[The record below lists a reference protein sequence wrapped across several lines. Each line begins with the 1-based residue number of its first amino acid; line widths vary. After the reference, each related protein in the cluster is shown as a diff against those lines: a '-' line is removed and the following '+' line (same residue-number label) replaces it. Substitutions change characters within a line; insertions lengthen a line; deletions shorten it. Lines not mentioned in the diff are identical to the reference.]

1 MVLLKYLNVPFWDNT
16 KGRFS
21 IMKITKRVIA
31 SLLAT
36 LMVMASLLT
45 VNVFAAEEVVFPDV
59 ADDYAY
65 KNAIYKLVD
74 KGIIKGIEEE
84 GVLKFKPDKT
94 ITRAEFAKMLA
105 VYLIGDESLLTA
117 TTAKFPDC
125 TTHWANKF
133 IAHAVNAGII
143 NGYEDG
149 TFRPDNPVK
158 YGEAI
163 KMLVCAKGYGKLYET
178 TDPWYKGYIDIATDM
193 KLTNNALADGSTPAN
208 RGIVA
213 QLVYNM
219 DYTKVLNVSG
229 GTGSGSGGGGL
240 NFKEDEE
247 DYEEEYGVVVGVFN
261 NTLTGEKLGL
271 NKFQI
276 MIEDTV
282 YKIVDGDDIQDY
294 YKYLGKTVEIEYI
307 EDTNELVR
315 IEESGDNDTITIAAE
330 DIFNVTGSMI
340 EFYDEDDEEDEA
352 KLSDD
357 LYVIYN
363 GQGVPQRDIDSDFIE
378 EYFDIDCGE
387 ITLMDNNGGKDFEIA
402 YVTSYETFYVTGRS
416 VNKDNYTFTDSYAN
430 KSVVLKNDDED
441 YVVYKVTEAGGK
453 KTASTVSSIASSK
466 VVLSVAAPLSDGVTE
481 AIVSTATLKSAEVD
495 GISGYDEIEI
505 KNKEY
510 SASRYYLDLLDKDED
525 IYSLKVGDKATFY
538 LDYAGRIVY
547 MTKSESTEPYGYIMA
562 YGETGGFGGEKAVMI
577 FDATGKINEYPL
589 KSEVKVNGVKK
600 DAGAVAGILEDN
612 AVLLNEEISENFTL
626 KNATHSQLVKFTT
639 SVENGKTVVSEILT
653 IDPVDIENG
662 EIVPGTI
669 FDGETKLKC
678 STASGSTRT
687 FVNSSNAVQFVV
699 NSSTTVFLI
708 PDDRLDEDEYKKR
721 TYSNFYSGSF
731 YNIEAYDIDKATKA
745 AKVVL
750 VYAGGSSSAATIL
763 ENVQVRLIENI
774 TSVKNPDDSN
784 NPLTQVSYYTVG
796 ANESELKK
804 ITTEDEDIVKDIA
817 AGDLVRFAVEDGELV
832 GIQEI
837 FVDGVLYDHE
847 EGLPFDTFKATTN
860 KLTYKYA
867 NDSDYFTVIYG
878 TVDSTNIDNNELSI
892 VPIIVDDNE
901 DYSDKDWSTEAV
913 GSAKFYDYDE
923 DEDEILTDI
932 TLGSLTPANNGT
944 TVDAVNASKVVII
957 KRADRVEGVYLVD

>member
-1 MVLLKYLNVPFWDNT
+1 MSS
-16 KGRFS
+16 G
-21 IMKITKRVIA
+21 
-31 SLLAT
+31 
-36 LMVMASLLT
+36 
-45 VNVFAAEEVVFPDV
+45 VV
-59 ADDYAY
+59 
-65 KNAIYKLVD
+65 
-74 KGIIKGIEEE
+74 
-84 GVLKFKPDKT
+84 T
-94 ITRAEFAKMLA
+94 
-105 VYLIGDESLLTA
+105 
-117 TTAKFPDC
+117 
-125 TTHWANKF
+125 
-133 IAHAVNAGII
+133 
-143 NGYEDG
+143 GYEDG

-178 TDPWYKGYIDIATDM
+178 TNPWYAGYIEIAKDM
-193 KLTNNALADGSTPAN
+193 KLTNNALADGATPAN

-213 QLVYNM
+213 QLIYNM
-219 DYTKVLNVSG
+219 DYTKALSVSG
-229 GTGSGSGGGGL
+229 GTGSGTGGGL

-294 YKYLGKTVEIEYI
+294 YKYLGKSVEIEYV
-307 EDTNELVR
+307 EDTNQLVR
-315 IEESGDNDTITIAAE
+315 IEEAGDNDTFTIAAE
-330 DIFNVTGSMI
+330 DIFNVTGSKI

-363 GQGVPQRDIDSDFIE
+363 GQGVPQRDIDADFIK

-416 VNKDNYTFTDSYAN
+416 VNKDNYTFTDSYAG
-430 KSVVLKNDDED
+430 KSVLLKNDDED

-466 VVLSVAAPLSDGVTE
+466 VVLSVAAPLSAGVTE
-481 AIVSTATLKSAEVD
+481 VIVSTATLKNAEID
-495 GISGYDEIEI
+495 GMGDYDEIEI

-510 SASRYYLDLLDKDED
+510 VASEYYLDLLDNDED
-525 IYSLKVGDKATFY
+525 TYSLEVGDKATFY

-562 YGETGGFGGEKAVMI
+562 YGETGGFGGEMAVMI
-577 FDATGKINEYPL
+577 FDATGKITEYPL
-589 KSEVKVNGVKK
+589 KSKVKVNGTSVENSK
-600 DAGAVAGILEDN
+600 VARILEKN
-612 AVLLNEEISENFTL
+612 AELLNEEISEEIDL
-626 KNATHSQLVKFTT
+626 ENADHSQLVKFAT
-639 SVENGKTVVSEILT
+639 SVEDGKTVVSEILT
-653 IDPVDIENG
+653 IDPDDLEDG

-669 FDGETKLKC
+669 FDGKTKLKC

-687 FVNSSNAVQFVV
+687 FVNASGSVQFVV

-708 PDDRLDEDEYKKR
+708 PDDRLDEEEYKKR
-721 TYSNFYSGSF
+721 TYSNFYSGSY

-750 VYAGGSSSAATIL
+750 VYAGGTSSAATIL
-763 ENVQVRLIENI
+763 ENAQVRII
-774 TSVKNPDDSN
+774 TDISSVKNPDDPK

-796 ANESELKK
+796 ANESDPKT
-804 ITTEDEDIVKDIA
+804 IIA
-817 AGDLVRFAVEDGELV
+817 EEAEVVDDVNIGDLVRFAIEDSELV
-832 GIQEI
+832 GVQEI

-847 EGLPFDTFKATTN
+847 EGLPFETFEADDYR
-860 KLTYKYA
+860 LIYKYGSDA
-867 NDSDYFTVIYG
+867 DYFTVIYG
-878 TVDSTNIDNNELSI
+878 TVDSTDVDNNVLSI
-892 VPIIVDDNE
+892 VADIVDDND
-901 DYSDKDWSTEAV
+901 DYDSGKNWYTESV

-923 DEDEILTDI
+923 DEDEVLTDI

-944 TVDAVNASKVVII
+944 ICDNYSIVSSDKENGIIEAVKKAEDDNSIIVRLYDAYNKKTNVTITAGFDFK
-957 KRADRVEGVYLVD
+957 

>member
-1 MVLLKYLNVPFWDNT
+1 
-16 KGRFS
+16 
-21 IMKITKRVIA
+21 MKITKRVIA

-59 ADDYAY
+59 ADDYTY

-117 TTAKFPDC
+117 TTAKFPDS
-125 TTHWANKF
+125 TTHWGNKF
-133 IAHAVNAGII
+133 IAYAVNAGII

-178 TDPWYKGYIDIATDM
+178 TNPWYAGYIEIAKDM
-193 KLTNNALADGSTPAN
+193 KLTNNALADGATPAN

-213 QLVYNM
+213 QLIYNM
-219 DYTKVLNVSG
+219 DYTKALSVSG
-229 GTGSGSGGGGL
+229 GTGSGTGGGL

-247 DYEEEYGVVVGVFN
+247 DYEEAYGVVVGVFN
-261 NTLTGEKLGL
+261 NSLTGEKLGL

-276 MIEDTV
+276 MIDDAV

-330 DIFNVTGSMI
+330 DIFNVTGSKI

-352 KLSDD
+352 KLADD

-402 YVTSYETFYVTGRS
+402 YVTSYETYYVTGRS

-481 AIVSTATLKSAEVD
+481 AIVSTATLKNAEVD
-495 GISGYDEIEI
+495 GMGGYDEIEI

-510 SASRYYLDLLDKDED
+510 VASEYYLDLLDKDED
-525 IYSLKVGDKATFY
+525 TYSLEVGDKATFY

-562 YGETGGFGGEKAVMI
+562 YGETSGFDSEKAVMI
-577 FDATGKINEYPL
+577 FDATGKVTEYPL
-589 KSEVKVNGVKK
+589 KSKVKINGTSYENSKVGAILKENAEV
-600 DAGAVAGILEDN
+600 
-612 AVLLNEEISENFTL
+612 LNEEISENIDL
-626 KNATHSQLVKFTT
+626 ENATHSQLVKFAT
-639 SVENGKTVVSEILT
+639 STENGRTVVSEILT
-653 IDPVDIENG
+653 IDPEDLEEG

-687 FVNSSNAVQFVV
+687 FVNASGSVQFVV
-699 NSSTTVFLI
+699 NSSTTVFMI
-708 PDDRLDEDEYKKR
+708 PDDRLDEEEYKKR
-721 TYSNFYSGSF
+721 TYSNFYSGSY

-750 VYAGGSSSAATIL
+750 VYAGGTSSAATIL
-763 ENVQVRLIENI
+763 ENVQVRLIADI
-774 TSVKNPDDSN
+774 SSVKNPDDPK

-796 ANESELKK
+796 ANETKPAT
-804 ITTEDEDIVKDIA
+804 ITTEDADIVDGIA
-817 AGDLVRFAVEDGELV
+817 IGDLVRFAVEDSELV

-847 EGLPFDTFKATTN
+847 EGLPFDTFEADEY
-860 KLTYKYA
+860 KLTYKYGSDA
-867 NDSDYFTVIYG
+867 DYFTVIYG
-878 TVDSTNIDNNELSI
+878 TVDSIDVDNNILSI
-892 VPIIVDDNE
+892 VADIVDDND
-901 DYSDKDWSTEAV
+901 DYDSSKNWSTEAV

-957 KRADRVEGVYLVD
+957 KRADKVEGVYLVD